1 MPFALIPF
9 MLLIVPIVEIT
20 AFILIGGQ
28 IGIVATLAMIL
39 VTAIIGTFLLRQQG
53 FQILS
58 TIRSETAA
66 GRIPGR
72 TLGDGAMI
80 LVAGILLLTP
90 GFVTDSLG
98 FLLFVPFVRDFIWK
112 FLAARISLIVP
123 GGDQFGSNSGR
134 SDPFGQQGPDSFG
147 DGKTID
153 LDADEYT
160 TGEADPDS
168 PWNRKK

>member
-28 IGIVATLAMIL
+28 IGIFATLGMIL
-39 VTAIIGTFLLRQQG
+39 VTAIIGTFFLRQQG
-53 FQILS
+53 FQILN
-58 TIRSETAA
+58 TIRSETSA

-72 TLGDGAMI
+72 TLGDGAMV

-90 GFVTDSLG
+90 GFVTDAIG
-98 FLLFVPFVRDFIWK
+98 FLLFVPFVRGYIWK
-112 FLAARISLIVP
+112 FLAARISVIVP
-123 GGDQFGSNSGR
+123 GGAGFGNAGA
-134 SDPFGQQGPDSFG
+134 DPFGQQPRDPFG

-153 LDADEYT
+153 LDADDYT
-160 TGEADPDS
+160 TGEADPNS
-168 PWNRKK
+168 PWNPKK